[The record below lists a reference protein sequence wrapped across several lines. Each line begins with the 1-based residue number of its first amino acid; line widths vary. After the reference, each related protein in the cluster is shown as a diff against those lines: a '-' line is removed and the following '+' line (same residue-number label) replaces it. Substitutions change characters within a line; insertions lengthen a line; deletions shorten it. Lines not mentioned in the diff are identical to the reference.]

1 MQSYY
6 ATSSCVYSHLMRNYF
21 YLSVNLSNGSA
32 SDDKAN
38 AIPGNYRHNLWWVLL
53 VVHMIKFIEHRKYF
67 FQLARNYITSG
78 ADITKN

>member
-1 MQSYY
+1 MQPVR
-6 ATSSCVYSHLMRNYF
+6 AYSHLMKSYF

-38 AIPGNYRHNLWWVLL
+38 AIPANYRHNSWWILL
-53 VVHMIKFIEHRKYF
+53 IVHMIEFIEHRKYF
-67 FQLARNYITSG
+67 FQLTRNYIKSV